1 VALYEELFEKLF
13 DEKPNGKPAKE
24 ESAEAVRDRLKRRL
38 REFLGN
44 REQAEVIRNRL
55 KRAAEE
61 FDRHHANVFAIN
73 MCLHAASSIIL
84 SNPENLKGTL
94 QDIQTIDVLKE
105 KDPTTVLT
113 VSVLYYLVKN
123 DWDSDPAALE
133 QSYRNHLQTLRS
145 GFDAINWLLGEQAME
160 VLGLSKSPPKIPVTG
175 TVVQQPSPEQK
186 QQIGQQ

>member
-1 VALYEELFEKLF
+1 MALYEELFEKLF
-13 DEKPNGKPAKE
+13 DEKPNEKLATE
-24 ESAEAVRDRLKRRL
+24 ESAEAVRNRLKRRA

-44 REQAEVIRNRL
+44 KEQADVVRNRL

-94 QDIQTIDVLKE
+94 QDIQKIDVLKD

-123 DWDSDPAALE
+123 DWDSDEAASE
-133 QSYRNHLQTLRS
+133 QSYRDQLQTLRS
-145 GFDAINWLLGEQAME
+145 GFDAINWLIGDQAMNA
-160 VLGLSKSPPKIPVTG
+160 LGLIKSPPRMPVTG
-175 TVVQQPSPEQK
+175 AIVQQQ